1 MNRFD
6 DIKHK
11 GSNYNSFFYM
21 VLNSKNR
28 LFISG
33 NLLGR
38 IVVLFVCFS
47 VPRSLGKHQ
56 LVCVCVCVL
65 PNPCAQ
71 PEILHTLDPSFLS
84 FPALSA
90 GAYTT
95 TLVVMEAV
103 VS

>member
-1 MNRFD
+1 MC
-6 DIKHK
+6 
-11 GSNYNSFFYM
+11 
-21 VLNSKNR
+21 
-28 LFISG
+28 FI
-33 NLLGR
+33 N
-38 IVVLFVCFS
+38 VLFKVITNLTQMLFYQDDLQKNFCIIG
-47 VPRSLGKHQ
+47 RCLMCQ
-56 LVCVCVCVL
+56 R
-65 PNPCAQ
+65 NPQAR

>member
-6 DIKHK
+6 DIKPR

-28 LFISG
+28 LLISG

-56 LVCVCVCVL
+56 LVCVCLCT
-65 PNPCAQ
+65 AQ
-71 PEILHTLDPSFLS
+71 SMCT
-84 FPALSA
+84 AL
-90 GAYTT
+90 GPGT
-95 TLVVMEAV
+95 VI
-103 VS
+103 

>member
-1 MNRFD
+1 MILCEWD
-6 DIKHK
+6 APEGDP
-11 GSNYNSFFYM
+11 G
-21 VLNSKNR
+21 
-28 LFISG
+28 
-33 NLLGR
+33 
-38 IVVLFVCFS
+38 
-47 VPRSLGKHQ
+47 
-56 LVCVCVCVL
+56 
-65 PNPCAQ
+65 

>member
-1 MNRFD
+1 MY
-6 DIKHK
+6 ILSGKK
-11 GSNYNSFFYM
+11 IAAVYP
-21 VLNSKNR
+21 
-28 LFISG
+28 IS
-33 NLLGR
+33 R
-38 IVVLFVCFS
+38 
-47 VPRSLGKHQ
+47 
-56 LVCVCVCVL
+56 
-65 PNPCAQ
+65 